1 MPRRSLESSAIALP
15 GNADAGCG
23 FVLVAQASGARSR
36 WSALWARLPMSIV
49 LNSLRSPSC
58 FALSVWAAL
67 TLPWQPQRKLAVKSS
82 GCGRGQNGR
91 ALICRIG
98 VKSNSLSLTLTTPRK
113 AIEAETLTL
122 AQSVLDACRARNW
135 KLATAESC
143 TGGLVV
149 GALTAIG
156 GSSDVVERGFVAYS
170 NGAKSELLGVPPEI
184 IAEHGAVSAETAAAM
199 AQGAPARAP
208 VDLAIS
214 VIGIAGPGG

>member
-1 MPRRSLESSAIALP
+1 V
-15 GNADAGCG
+15 
-23 FVLVAQASGARSR
+23 F
-36 WSALWARLPMSIV
+36 
-49 LNSLRSPSC
+49 
-58 FALSVWAAL
+58 
-67 TLPWQPQRKLAVKSS
+67 
-82 GCGRGQNGR
+82 
-91 ALICRIG
+91 
-98 VKSNSLSLTLTTPRK
+98 
-113 AIEAETLTL
+113 EAETLTL
-122 AQSVLDACRARNW
+122 AQSVLDACRARDW

-214 VIGIAGPGG
+214 VIGIAGPGGATPTKPVGLVLFGLARRDGECGTERRVFPGDRSQVRQAALEMALRLLDAETRR